1 MQPRLSWQNISLSRH
16 MVELDRFDGPPRLCY
31 NMAKQPMSDRFMSNG
46 KMNLR
51 YFVLGLLAQQPMS
64 GYDIK
69 RFLKGLSW
77 LIGSPSSGSLYPI
90 LRTLLEE
97 KLVTV
102 EIVPGVDRP
111 PRKIYSISPS
121 GKHALQAWVERQTVA
136 NTPLKAFAMR
146 LFLADN
152 LPPASLEAHL
162 RQRRAQVASHQA
174 ELVKMIGLMDEGTD
188 MGLLMAMEYGSALAE
203 AELNWLDDTLGEMA
217 DQMPRDG
224 AG

>member
-1 MQPRLSWQNISLSRH
+1 
-16 MVELDRFDGPPRLCY
+16 
-31 NMAKQPMSDRFMSNG
+31 MSNG

-51 YFVLGLLAQQPMS
+51 YFVLGLVAQQPMS

-90 LRTLLEE
+90 LRALLEE
-97 KLVTV
+97 QLVTV

-111 PRKIYSISPS
+111 PRKIYSISES
-121 GKHALQAWVERQTVA
+121 GRQALQTWAEQPSVP

-152 LPPASLEAHL
+152 FPPPSLKAHL
-162 RQRRAQVASHQA
+162 RQRRSQVAAHQA
-174 ELVKMIGLMDEGTD
+174 ELTNMIKLMDEGAEL
-188 MGLLMAMEYGSALAE
+188 GLHMALEYGSALAE
-203 AELNWLDDTLGEMA
+203 AELNWLDNTLGEMSE
-217 DQMPRDG
+217 PRARAED
-224 AG
+224 

>member
-1 MQPRLSWQNISLSRH
+1 
-16 MVELDRFDGPPRLCY
+16 
-31 NMAKQPMSDRFMSNG
+31 MSNG

-51 YFVLGLLAQQPMS
+51 YFILGLLAQQPMS

-97 KLVTV
+97 QLVTV

-111 PRKIYSISPS
+111 PRKIYSISES
-121 GKHALQAWVERQTVA
+121 GRQALQVWVEQPSA
-136 NTPLKAFAMR
+136 PNTPLKAFAMR

-152 LPPASLEAHL
+152 FPPSNLRAHL
-162 RQRRAQVASHQA
+162 RQRRTQVAAHQA
-174 ELVKMIGLMDEGTD
+174 ELANMIKFMDEGAD
-188 MGLLMAMEYGSALAE
+188 VGLLMALEYGSALAE
-203 AELNWLDDTLGEMA
+203 AELNWLDHTLGEMSE
-217 DQMPRDG
+217 QG
-224 AG
+224 ARNGAR

>member
-1 MQPRLSWQNISLSRH
+1 
-16 MVELDRFDGPPRLCY
+16 
-31 NMAKQPMSDRFMSNG
+31 MSNG

-90 LRTLLEE
+90 LRALLEE
-97 KLVTV
+97 QLVTV

-111 PRKIYSISPS
+111 PRKIYSISES
-121 GKHALQAWVERQTVA
+121 GRQALQTWAEQPSVP

-152 LPPASLEAHL
+152 FPPPSLKAHL
-162 RQRRAQVASHQA
+162 RQRRSQVAAHQA
-174 ELVKMIGLMDEGTD
+174 ELTNMIKLMDEGAEL
-188 MGLLMAMEYGSALAE
+188 GLHMALEYGSALAE
-203 AELNWLDDTLGEMA
+203 AELNWLDNTLGEMSE
-217 DQMPRDG
+217 PRARAED
-224 AG
+224 

>member
-1 MQPRLSWQNISLSRH
+1 
-16 MVELDRFDGPPRLCY
+16 
-31 NMAKQPMSDRFMSNG
+31 MSNG

-90 LRTLLEE
+90 LRALLEE
-97 KLVTV
+97 QLVTV

-111 PRKIYSISPS
+111 PRKIYSISES
-121 GKHALQAWVERQTVA
+121 GRQALQTWVEQPSVP

-152 LPPASLEAHL
+152 YPPPSLKAHL
-162 RQRRAQVASHQA
+162 RQRRSQVAAHQA
-174 ELVKMIGLMDEGTD
+174 ELANMIELIDEGAEL
-188 MGLLMAMEYGSALAE
+188 GVHMALEYGSALAE
-203 AELNWLDDTLGEMA
+203 AELNWLDTTLGEMSE
-217 DQMPRDG
+217 QGSRPG
-224 AG
+224 QG

>member
-1 MQPRLSWQNISLSRH
+1 
-16 MVELDRFDGPPRLCY
+16 
-31 NMAKQPMSDRFMSNG
+31 MSNG

-97 KLVTV
+97 QLVTV

-111 PRKIYSISPS
+111 PRKIYSISE
-121 GKHALQAWVERQTVA
+121 GGRQALQTWVEQPSVP

-152 LPPASLEAHL
+152 FSPATLIAQL
-162 RQRRAQVASHQA
+162 RQRRTQVAAHQA
-174 ELVKMIGLMDEGTD
+174 ELANMIKLMDEGSD

-203 AELNWLDDTLGEMA
+203 AELSWLDNTLGEMSEQRA
-217 DQMPRDG
+217 RNG
-224 AG
+224 ER

>member
-1 MQPRLSWQNISLSRH
+1 
-16 MVELDRFDGPPRLCY
+16 
-31 NMAKQPMSDRFMSNG
+31 MSNG

-97 KLVTV
+97 QLVTV

-111 PRKIYSISPS
+111 PRKIYSISES
-121 GKHALQAWVERQTVA
+121 GRQALQTWVEQPGA
-136 NTPLKAFAMR
+136 PNTPLKAFAMR
-146 LFLADN
+146 LFLADC
-152 LPPASLEAHL
+152 LPPTSLRAHL
-162 RQRRAQVASHQA
+162 RQRRNQVAAHQA
-174 ELVKMIGLMDEGTD
+174 ELTNMIKLMDEGED
-188 MGLLMAMEYGSALAE
+188 MGLLISM
-203 AELNWLDDTLGEMA
+203 
-217 DQMPRDG
+217 
-224 AG
+224 

>member
-1 MQPRLSWQNISLSRH
+1 
-16 MVELDRFDGPPRLCY
+16 
-31 NMAKQPMSDRFMSNG
+31 MSNG

-97 KLVTV
+97 QLVTV

-111 PRKIYSISPS
+111 PRKIYSISES
-121 GKHALQAWVERQTVA
+121 GRQALQTWVEQPGA
-136 NTPLKAFAMR
+136 PNTPLKAFAMR
-146 LFLADN
+146 LFLADC
-152 LPPASLEAHL
+152 LPPTSLRAHL
-162 RQRRAQVASHQA
+162 RQRRNQVAAHQA
-174 ELVKMIGLMDEGTD
+174 ELTNMIKLMDEGED

-203 AELNWLDDTLGEMA
+203 AELNWLDNTLGEMTG
-217 DQMPRDG
+217 QEFRNG
-224 AG
+224 ER